1 MRLNEKEQAYVLAL
15 LETHGAT
22 FDFYY
27 RVDSHLAEDER
38 RFNETT
44 ERVGLLEAINNGVRF
59 ELSEKFK
66 ASLSEPEEVHTFEN
80 YSEEE
85 LARAY
90 AETYSL
96 NQTEEEL
103 WEAGVTVEN

>member
-1 MRLNEKEQAYVLAL
+1 MRLNEQEQAYVLAL
-15 LETHGAT
+15 METYGAT

-27 RVDSHLAEDER
+27 RIDSYMAEDER
-38 RFNETT
+38 RFNPTT
-44 ERVGLLEAINNGVRF
+44 ERVGLLEAIDDGIRS
-59 ELSEKFK
+59 ELSEKIEK
-66 ASLSEPEEVHTFEN
+66 ALSEPEEVHTFEN

-90 AETYSL
+90 AETYGL

-103 WEAGVTVEN
+103 WGGVTVEN